1 MRTLNIEKL
10 PASHCPIYSKK
21 VKLFIESDSSNCEKK
36 VMSGV
41 MVANLIVI
49 QKINMNSEGGLYLT
63 VAELLKIFKKN
74 LDKDTEG
81 RLVKSNYK
89 IIKKIS
95 F

>member
-1 MRTLNIEKL
+1 
-10 PASHCPIYSKK
+10 
-21 VKLFIESDSSNCEKK
+21 
-36 VMSGV
+36 MSGE

-49 QKINMNSEGGLYLT
+49 QKIYMNSEGGLYLT

-89 IIKKIS
+89 IIKIS

>member
-1 MRTLNIEKL
+1 
-10 PASHCPIYSKK
+10 
-21 VKLFIESDSSNCEKK
+21 
-36 VMSGV
+36 MSGE

-89 IIKKIS
+89 ITKN
-95 F
+95 